1 MFLIEWDCQVAQHTD
16 FCICKWNLFLG
27 VLLKPYDEDSG
38 GYVFAASVQKSHL
51 KTLSQ
56 MYSVF
61 LHSHPHQ
68 VCNLGVGVELWL
80 CSVVSLLYAVNKDET
95 GIVPSSCSVK
105 ELSSLP
111 SEVAVLGSLVGAL
124 QHYRAKSQ

>member
-16 FCICKWNLFLG
+16 FCISKWNLFLG
-27 VLLKPYDEDSG
+27 VLLKPYDGDSG

-68 VCNLGVGVELWL
+68 VCNLGVGVELWI

>member
-1 MFLIEWDCQVAQHTD
+1 M
-16 FCICKWNLFLG
+16 
-27 VLLKPYDEDSG
+27 
-38 GYVFAASVQKSHL
+38 
-51 KTLSQ
+51 
-56 MYSVF
+56 
-61 LHSHPHQ
+61 
-68 VCNLGVGVELWL
+68 ELWL

>member
-1 MFLIEWDCQVAQHTD
+1 MFLIEWDCQVAKHAD
-16 FCICKWNLFLG
+16 FCTSKWNLFLG

-111 SEVAVLGSLVGAL
+111 SEMAVLGSLVGAL
-124 QHYRAKSQ
+124 QHYRAKPQ